1 MENQIKQNPEDEAL
15 SLQQTLSEAQKLHE
29 LERPFAPLSLRFASR
44 ILDTIFLY
52 LLINS
57 IDKLFQA
64 VTPHFENV
72 FLLGYLN
79 LLLQVVF
86 IFTYGVLIS
95 SEFGGTL
102 GQLLLGLKVIDS
114 ETGEKLSAVRTCWR
128 LVWLFATNVV
138 ALLVASVRKDGRG
151 LHDVVCNTVVKR
163 VRGRP

>member
-1 MENQIKQNPEDEAL
+1 MENQIKKNPEEQAL
-15 SLQQTLSEAQKLHE
+15 DLQQTLSEAQKLHE
-29 LERPFAPLSLRFASR
+29 LERPFAPLSLRFAGR
-44 ILDTIFLY
+44 ILDGIFVY
-52 LLINS
+52 LIVNS

-64 VTPHFENV
+64 ATPHFENV
-72 FLLGYLN
+72 FLLGYLD
-79 LLLQVVF
+79 LFLRVVF

-95 SEFGGTL
+95 AEFGGSL

-138 ALLVASVRKDGRG
+138 TLLVASIRKDGRG
-151 LHDVVCNTVVKR
+151 LHDIVCNTVVKR